1 MTFCACTSA
10 GETAR
15 ASSSTVSSPAAAVSC
30 GRNPMVAFF
39 SIAIVPLSGE
49 TSPRRSANKVD
60 LPAPLGPTNPI
71 RSPRLTW
78 SDTSSKSARPAN
90 DFESCETVSITE
102 SAQCSLVRCPAQLVT
117 CLPRRNEVKAGR
129 AVASEGGSTLNNQL
143 CQCGPNP
150 TAQRQKR
157 MGVRESEAQR
167 KNVQRTLFHS
177 RINSA
182 HAACAARRTL
192 FFFPYELG
200 RVL

>member
-49 TSPRRSANKVD
+49 TSPSRSANKVD

-78 SDTSSKSARPAN
+78 SDTSSKSARPAK
-90 DFESCETVSITE
+90 DLESCETVSIAE
-102 SAQCSLVRCPAQLVT
+102 SAQCPLVRCPAQLVSCEQT
-117 CLPRRNEVKAGR
+117 WLYVKIDIFIPVHGSGDYGWS
-129 AVASEGGSTLNNQL
+129 AVGNK
-143 CQCGPNP
+143 C
-150 TAQRQKR
+150 
-157 MGVRESEAQR
+157 
-167 KNVQRTLFHS
+167 
-177 RINSA
+177 
-182 HAACAARRTL
+182 
-192 FFFPYELG
+192 
-200 RVL
+200 